1 VAALGC
7 GGGPRRFR
15 RRRDQRER
23 DAVVGAHQLDR
34 LLPLDGLEVLQIL
47 DMRVRGEVTHADD
60 HLGDRRA
67 VLLRPLAHA
76 ASDLV
81 GAIERGLRGGTS
93 LLDPLD
99 RHEHL
104 PLCGRPDPR
113 DCSRSSTHTRAP
125 SATAPWHSASAGSR
139 CSPSRSRPRR
149 QPASSIPDPDA
160 HELSALSLAAESTPT
175 DVTSHSRGPDS
186 MACARRCSR

>member
-1 VAALGC
+1 VEAR
-7 GGGPRRFR
+7 RRFR
-15 RRRDQRER
+15 RPRDPCER

-34 LLPLDGLEVLQIL
+34 LLPVDGLEVLQIL
-47 DMRVRGEVTHADD
+47 DIRVRGEVTHADD

-81 GAIERGLRGGTS
+81 GGIERGLRGGTI

-99 RHEHL
+99 RPEHL
-104 PLCGRPDPR
+104 PLRGRPEPR

-125 SATAPWHSASAGSR
+125 PATAPWHSASAGSR
-139 CSPSRSRPRR
+139 CSPSSSRPRR
-149 QPASSIPDPDA
+149 QPASSIPSPTRRRSPLCSNLVLGNMQFVVASDPAALDRVRRAADA
-160 HELSALSLAAESTPT
+160 RRSALA
-175 DVTSHSRGPDS
+175 V
-186 MACARRCSR
+186 